1 MSHGSSAEVRAGRWG
16 PGGKESLGAPVPSL
30 TSEALFFSVGW
41 GCCPGLGGEGGGRD
55 TGASR
60 QEFLAL
66 NLSLWG
72 CVLKGA

>member
-41 GCCPGLGGEGGGRD
+41 GCCPGLGGGYI
-55 TGASR
+55 GASR